1 MTVVLHSFYRS
12 RMEYGARERIVLRF
26 NHRGAR
32 RFHPTAT
39 TTHLLIWL
47 CKSSIR
53 SSSSVIRDC
62 CALMA
67 SMSTAANFP

>member
-1 MTVVLHSFYRS
+1 MTVVLHGFYGS
-12 RMEYGARERIVLRF
+12 RVKYGARERTVPRF

-39 TTHLLIWL
+39 TTHLLIWF

-53 SSSSVIRDC
+53 ASSSVIRDC
-62 CALMA
+62 CTFMA
-67 SMSTAANFP
+67 SMSTAVSFP